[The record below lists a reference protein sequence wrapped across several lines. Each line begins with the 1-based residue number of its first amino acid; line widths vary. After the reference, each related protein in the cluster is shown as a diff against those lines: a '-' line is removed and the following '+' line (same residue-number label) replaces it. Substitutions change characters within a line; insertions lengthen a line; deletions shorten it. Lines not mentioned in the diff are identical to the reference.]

1 MCLKWKINA
10 YVGYD
15 GAMHDGAAL
24 LLIGVALVCIGVG
37 IWIMLWIKRR
47 MNHFRTKNILSYSV
61 VKNVPN
67 NI

>member
-15 GAMHDGAAL
+15 GAMQDGTAL

-67 NI
+67 KI

>member
-10 YVGYD
+10 FVGYD
-15 GAMHDGAAL
+15 GAMHDGTAL
-24 LLIGVALVCIGVG
+24 MLIGVALVCIGVG